1 VKADWFTI
9 RWMLSYKAGVGE
21 PLNPRNSTRRCS
33 RCGGMNKAPKGAV
46 FECGLG
52 VERQLNAAVNLYLQ
66 MEGLPHDPEWF
77 DKVVGGFALTGEE
90 ADEGSNEPWRSPR
103 LLNPKSYICLPKTHS
118 SEPISLFP
126 LGEVNSSSLVICWVL
141 LTKSLSLLF

>member
-1 VKADWFTI
+1 
-9 RWMLSYKAGVGE
+9 VGE
-21 PLNPRNSTRRCS
+21 RTKPR
-33 RCGGMNKAPKGAV
+33 KGAV
-46 FECGLG
+46 FRCGLR

-118 SEPISLFP
+118 SEP
-126 LGEVNSSSLVICWVL
+126 L
-141 LTKSLSLLF
+141 LNLYYLDGFINCLNCNVSCQV